1 MASEGAAVSFLP
13 PQGLGNV
20 HTAFQD
26 AAIELSV
33 AIRLMAL
40 FAYKNPTT
48 GVIQLWGTSL
58 TCPAGLNH
66 FTIPEG

>member
-1 MASEGAAVSFLP
+1 MSFLP

-26 AAIELSV
+26 AAIELSG

-48 GVIQLWGTSL
+48 GVIRLRGMSL
-58 TCPAGLNH
+58 TCPAGQIH